1 MRASGQVVLH
11 PVGAPRASTHLRARG
26 LSGGR
31 STISNSLLAAPT
43 NAVAIAY
50 AYAVP
55 FTPLHRSL
63 GLPPSTLTDEIL
75 DAAVDAGVMETDD
88 LDWKSALPPIRGLPQ
103 TDVPKDIAAMANS
116 GGGMIVYGVEEDQK
130 AATGRKDT
138 GNLSEG
144 HERAFRSAAITAIIP
159 AVSGLEIYRLGTT
172 PHAVAVVVPASV
184 DRPHL
189 IYRND
194 FFGAP
199 IRNNADTVWMKE
211 RQIETMY
218 KARFDEQRRS
228 NQALESLYAEAA
240 AGRDPAS
247 RAWLIAVAHPRIPGT
262 LGRPTRDQAREVF
275 KHAAGIAL
283 TYSNRNGIH
292 PIENVDQLNP
302 RPGLRRWIAPNT
314 AASDISRWREAWLAV
329 HHDGSVTLAAAV
341 GGHRK
346 SANDNFEGWEV
357 QARGVE
363 AAVADFT
370 ALIRAAAAALNHG
383 EYDVRVGIEW
393 TGEQPLC
400 MLTVDGMGFTYD
412 GVSTPLS
419 TFTPVRST
427 IDAAAPDAEFHQ
439 QVFELAEDCVNQGG
453 IAYLHVITK
462 PDQPEA

>member
-1 MRASGQVVLH
+1 MPDN
-11 PVGAPRASTHLRARG
+11 PVAT
-26 LSGGR
+26 
-31 STISNSLLAAPT
+31 
-43 NAVAIAY
+43 AY

-88 LDWKSALPPIRGLPQ
+88 LDWKSALPPTKGLPQ

-130 AATGRKDT
+130 AATGRRDT

-144 HERAFRSAAITAIIP
+144 HERALRSAAITAITP
-159 AVSGLEIYRLGTT
+159 AVSGLEIYRLGTN

-218 KARFDEQRRS
+218 RARFDEQRRS
-228 NQALESLYAEAA
+228 NEALESLYAEAA
-240 AGRDPAS
+240 AGRDSAS

-275 KHAAGIAL
+275 EHAAGIAL

-292 PIENVDQLNP
+292 PIENVDHLNP

-314 AASDISRWREAWLAV
+314 ATSDSSRWREAWLAV

-346 SANDNFEGWEV
+346 SANDNYEGWEV

-370 ALIRAAAAALNHG
+370 ALIRSAAAALNHG
-383 EYDVRVGIEW
+383 EYDVCVGIEW
-393 TGEQPLC
+393 AGEQPLSV
-400 MLTVDGMGFTYD
+400 LTVDGMGYIYD

-427 IDAAAPDAEFHQ
+427 IDAAAPDAEFHR
-439 QVFELAEDCVNQGG
+439 QVFELAQDCVNQGG
-453 IAYLHVITK
+453 ITYLHVIAE
-462 PDQPEA
+462 PGEAEA